1 MEDWWPLRRLS
12 MMVISEQ
19 SAEGVTWLFPTA
31 YSKTWEESDNTEK
44 EMLNKKEL
52 GLYFQPLQDSQV
64 KTRHQSNNPI
74 QHDVRKTLSKD
85 EGKGMTVKFLLRL
98 QGIEVVFQRVRE
110 VPVTFLW
117 VCLKYLFHFTL
128 GIFNNLKDIVPHLP
142 YRKSYVMRGLYWHW
156 RIGFL
161 YKAIKYKKIHRN
173 PTSFKENSI
182 GRTISRLG
190 KIRQYKIKRDLET
203 LNNYKQAVGW
213 GNYSAAS
220 TSQIMQRKGQRTQS
234 MGPRAMVNYS
244 KSV

>member
-1 MEDWWPLRRLS
+1 
-12 MMVISEQ
+12 
-19 SAEGVTWLFPTA
+19 
-31 YSKTWEESDNTEK
+31 
-44 EMLNKKEL
+44 MLNKKEL

-142 YRKSYVMRGLYWHW
+142 YRKSYVMRGLY
-156 RIGFL
+156 
-161 YKAIKYKKIHRN
+161 
-173 PTSFKENSI
+173 
-182 GRTISRLG
+182 
-190 KIRQYKIKRDLET
+190 
-203 LNNYKQAVGW
+203 
-213 GNYSAAS
+213 
-220 TSQIMQRKGQRTQS
+220 
-234 MGPRAMVNYS
+234 
-244 KSV
+244 